1 MLSPTR
7 FRGLTNCLSENRS
20 SEERS
25 SGYPIVL
32 AKPLQ
37 FLEDSKSMRTDVDH
51 LPASKQRELER
62 VVETIFD
69 EFRSATE
76 NATGPRKGARILKVI
91 LFGSH
96 ARGDWVDA
104 PFSANQYKSDYD
116 ILVIVSQKELT
127 DRAAYWAKAEERL
140 IRAYTIEKTLHT
152 PVNFIVHSLHEV
164 NDGLSHG
171 RVFFMEVV
179 KDGIALY
186 EADDRE
192 LAAPKPKT
200 AEQALDAAREYFEE
214 WMPSAAGFLDTS
226 KYALSR
232 GRLKESAFQ
241 LHQATERLYG
251 CLLLTLTF
259 YTPYNHNI
267 AFLRSLAE
275 GLDRRLFGIWP
286 EDTHRERSMFQKLK
300 EAYTKARYS
309 KHYKISE
316 AELTWLG
323 ERVEELGRVVHQV
336 CSDKIAELEAAAR
349 R

>member
-1 MLSPTR
+1 
-7 FRGLTNCLSENRS
+7 
-20 SEERS
+20 
-25 SGYPIVL
+25 
-32 AKPLQ
+32 
-37 FLEDSKSMRTDVDH
+37 MRTDLDH
-51 LPASKQRELER
+51 LPAAKQRELER
-62 VVETIFD
+62 VVEMIFD
-69 EFRSATE
+69 EFRGSTE
-76 NATGPRKGARILKVI
+76 NATGPRKGARILKII

-104 PFSANQYKSDYD
+104 PLSANQYKSDYD
-116 ILVIVSQKELT
+116 ILIIVSQKELT

-186 EADDRE
+186 DADDRE

-200 AEQALDAAREYFEE
+200 AQQAVEAAREYFEE

-275 GLDRRLFGIWP
+275 GLDRRLYGIWP
-286 EDTHRERSMFQKLK
+286 DDTHRDRSMFQKLK

-316 AELTWLG
+316 DELTWLG

-349 R
+349 K

>member
-1 MLSPTR
+1 
-7 FRGLTNCLSENRS
+7 
-20 SEERS
+20 
-25 SGYPIVL
+25 
-32 AKPLQ
+32 
-37 FLEDSKSMRTDVDH
+37 MRTDLDH
-51 LPASKQRELER
+51 LPAAKQRELER

-69 EFRSATE
+69 EFRESTE
-76 NATGPRKGARILKVI
+76 NATGPRIGARILKII

-104 PFSANQYKSDYD
+104 PLSANQYKSDYD
-116 ILVIVSQKELT
+116 ILIIVSQKELT
-127 DRAAYWAKAEERL
+127 DRAAYWATAEERL
-140 IRAYTIEKTLHT
+140 IRAYTIERTLHT

-200 AEQALDAAREYFEE
+200 AQQAVEAAREYFEE

-275 GLDRRLFGIWP
+275 GLDRRLYGMWP
-286 EDTHRERSMFQKLK
+286 ESTHRERSMFQKLK

-316 AELTWLG
+316 EELTWLA

-336 CSDKIAELEAAAR
+336 CSEKIAKLEAAACK
-349 R
+349 